1 MTKISLN
8 ELPTFIGKDLGCS
21 DWLLIDQDRI
31 NLFADCTEDHQFIH
45 VNEDRAKKETPFGG
59 TIAHG
64 FLSLSLLS
72 KLSYGVALELENVKM
87 SINYGFEKIRFIHP
101 VPSSS
106 KVRAHFFLNNAVE
119 RKSNQWMLTYD
130 ITVEIEGSDKP
141 VLSAQWL
148 TIQII

>member
-8 ELPTFIGKDLGCS
+8 ELTTLVGKNLGCS
-21 DWLLIDQDRI
+21 DWLLIEQDRI

-101 VPSSS
+101 VPSGS

-130 ITVEIEGSDKP
+130 ITLEIEGSDKP

>member
-106 KVRAHFFLNNAVE
+106 KVRAHFSKGYKIVNLYPQIYGTKLVYKYFQLFLKRLNETDV
-119 RKSNQWMLTYD
+119 RSIMFL
-130 ITVEIEGSDKP
+130 
-141 VLSAQWL
+141 
-148 TIQII
+148 